1 MRYDV
6 TVIGGGPA
14 GLAAALAADKEGA
27 KVLLIERERKL
38 GGILKQCIHDG
49 FGLMTF
55 GERLS
60 GPEYSERFIDKV
72 LASDIE
78 KKLLTFVTKIKKV
91 KNEFVIYYVNRDGAG
106 HIRTKVIVLAT
117 GCRERTA
124 KQVFIHGTRPSG
136 IYTAGTAQ
144 YYVNLMGEM
153 PVKRCVILGSGDIGL
168 IMARRLTLEGAEVL
182 GVYEAKSTP
191 SGLTRNIHQCL
202 KDFDIPLHLSHTVT
216 RVFGDDRL
224 TGVEVMKVDEN
235 MKPVPGTEE
244 RIECDGLILSVGL
257 IPENE
262 LAESLDVPID
272 ERTRGPVCDQEYMS
286 EVEGIFCAGNA
297 LHVNDLVDY
306 VTENAWSAGKNSAHY
321 EKKERSL
328 IPVLPGEGTS
338 YVVPER
344 LNLSASLDNV
354 TMYFRSAREMRN
366 AKLKIKID
374 GKTVFEK
381 KYQVIRP
388 PEMERLQMDFSGF
401 SIRKNQTVK
410 IILEEA

>member
-321 EKKERSL
+321 EKKERIL
-328 IPVLPGEGTS
+328 IPVLPGEGAS

>member
-91 KNEFVIYYVNRDGAG
+91 KNEFVIYYVNREGAG
-106 HIRTKVIVLAT
+106 HIRTKAIVLAT

-182 GVYEAKSTP
+182 GVYEAKPTP

-202 KDFDIPLHLSHTVT
+202 KDFEIPLHLSHTVT

-235 MKPVPGTEE
+235 MKPVSGTEE
-244 RIECDGLILSVGL
+244 IIECDGLILSVGL

-321 EKKERSL
+321 EKKERIL

-344 LNLSASLDNV
+344 LNLSAFLDNV

-381 KYQVIRP
+381 KYQVVRP
-388 PEMERLQMDFSGF
+388 PEMERLQMDFSRF
-401 SIRKNQTVK
+401 SIRKNQMIE

>member
-78 KKLLTFVTKIKKV
+78 KKLLTFVTKIRKV
-91 KNEFVIYYVNRDGAG
+91 KNEFVIYYVNREGAG
-106 HIRTKVIVLAT
+106 HIRTKAIVLAT

-182 GVYEAKSTP
+182 GVYEAKPTP

-202 KDFDIPLHLSHTVT
+202 KDFEIPLHLSHTVT

-244 RIECDGLILSVGL
+244 IIECDGLILSVGL

-286 EVEGIFCAGNA
+286 EGEGIFCAGNA

-321 EKKERSL
+321 EKKERIL

-381 KYQVIRP
+381 KYQVVRP
-388 PEMERLQMDFSGF
+388 PEMERLQMDFSRF
-401 SIRKNQTVK
+401 SIRKNQMIE

>member
-91 KNEFVIYYVNRDGAG
+91 KNEFVIYYVNREGAG
-106 HIRTKVIVLAT
+106 HIRTKAIVLAT

-202 KDFDIPLHLSHTVT
+202 KDFNIPLHLSHTVT

-321 EKKERSL
+321 EKKERIL
-328 IPVLPGEGTS
+328 IPVLPSEGTS

-381 KYQVIRP
+381 KYQVVRP